1 MTAMPKEEIKT
12 DVLVI
17 GGGAAGLTAALEAK
31 NLGLDATVV
40 AKSKVG
46 RSGNTIVAG
55 TGMAVLMGG
64 PVSEDSYEIFER
76 DTLASGKAINDP
88 DMVKQYLKGSPE
100 IVEKLTAYGV
110 VLRKLDGRLMK
121 KRAPGHSVARS
132 LTTDF
137 SKLPYLTRGLSLT
150 LPLLNCAEKSGIRI
164 IDFAPVIKLLQK
176 DGAVAGAVAVHKKE
190 EKILVFR
197 TNRVIL
203 AAGGGG
209 RIFSRSNNTFDI
221 TGDAYA
227 LAYEAGATLRDME
240 FVQFYPT
247 MMFSPIKVTISSP
260 LFGEGAFLRN
270 ARGERFM
277 ERYDPAADMATRDI
291 MTRAMFNEVR
301 EGRGEQGNIF
311 MDCRHL
317 SKEMLIAK
325 FAELLRLLSKAD
337 IDPLKDLIPIS
348 PATHF
353 FMGGIAVDNQ
363 CRTSLPGLLAC
374 GEAVGGLHG
383 ANRLGGN
390 ALSEAFVFGAV
401 AGRQAA
407 DGFRKE
413 AVAEVEIEA
422 LMPFQKGDIA
432 ISELKRMLR
441 QTAWTHLSII
451 RDQDCVQKAK
461 EELNRI
467 EASLDRAN
475 LQSVYD
481 LVDFY
486 ELKGMVTTARMIAH
500 CSIERK
506 ESRGAHFRSD
516 FPETDDIGYKG
527 SFYIRND
534 NGKMT
539 STFRHL

>member
-1 MTAMPKEEIKT
+1 MMKMRKEEIKT

-31 NLGLDATVV
+31 NLGLDATIV

-64 PVSEDSYEIFER
+64 PASEDSYEIFER
-76 DTLASGKAINDP
+76 DTLASGKAVNDP
-88 DMVKQYLKGSPE
+88 DMVQKYLKGSPE

-137 SKLPYLTRGLSLT
+137 SRLPYLTRGLSLT
-150 LPLLNCAEKSGIRI
+150 LPLLNCAEKNGIRI
-164 IDFAPVIKLLQK
+164 IDFAPVIKLLRK
-176 DGAVAGAVAVHKKE
+176 DGAAAGAVAVHKKE

-197 TNRVIL
+197 SNRVIL

-260 LFGEGAFLRN
+260 LFGEGAVLRN

-317 SKEMLIAK
+317 PKEMLTAK

-353 FMGGIAVDNQ
+353 FMGGIAVDTQ
-363 CRTSLPGLLAC
+363 CRSSIPGLLAC

-407 DGFRKE
+407 EGFRKE
-413 AVAEVEIEA
+413 AVSEVEIGE

-432 ISELKRMLR
+432 VSELKRMLR

-451 RDQDCVQKAK
+451 RNQDSVQKANA
-461 EELNRI
+461 ELNRI

-475 LQSVYD
+475 IRSVYD

-486 ELKGMVTTARMIAH
+486 ELKGMITTGRMIAH

-506 ESRGAHFRSD
+506 ESRGAHFRFD
-516 FPETDDIGYKG
+516 FPDTDDTGYKG